1 MLELQCWQCRFL
13 TQITKCVHK
22 EVWVQRQTDAK
33 NWAKELLILNKRL
46 GITRQ
51 NIKCIKHYHP
61 QNSL

>member
-1 MLELQCWQCRFL
+1 MLGLQRWQCRFL

-22 EVWVQRQTDAK
+22 KVRAQGQNDAK
-33 NWAKELLILNKRL
+33 NWAKELLILNKRPE
-46 GITRQ
+46 ITIQ